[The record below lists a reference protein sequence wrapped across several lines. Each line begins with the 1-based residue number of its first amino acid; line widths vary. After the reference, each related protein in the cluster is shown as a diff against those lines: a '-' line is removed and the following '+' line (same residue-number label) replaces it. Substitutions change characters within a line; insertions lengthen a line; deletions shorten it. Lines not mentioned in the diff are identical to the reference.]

1 MRPRSGSNLFP
12 PHFSLAI
19 FELFGDFQLIFFNQN
34 QYVMATHTQ
43 LLYHFV
49 FSTKHRE
56 PTIIP
61 DQKKRFF
68 AYLHQLLTNKNCH
81 LYRINGVE
89 DHLHILTHVH
99 PTLSISSLIKDI
111 KLAADDFIKRESI
124 FPKFKGW
131 QDGYGAFSESI
142 KEKDRLI
149 NYIKNQE
156 EHHRK
161 ISFREE
167 YKALLKEHE
176 IEFDEKYLL

>member
-1 MRPRSGSNLFP
+1 
-12 PHFSLAI
+12 
-19 FELFGDFQLIFFNQN
+19 
-34 QYVMATHTQ
+34 MATHTQ

-49 FSTKHRE
+49 FSTKYRE
-56 PTIIP
+56 PTIVP
-61 DQKKRFF
+61 DQKKRLF
-68 AYLHQLLTNKNCH
+68 AYLHQLLINKNCH

-99 PTLSISSLIKDI
+99 PPISVSSLIKDI
-111 KLAADDFIKRESI
+111 KLAADDFIKKEDL

-131 QDGYGAFSESI
+131 QDGYGAFTESI

-149 NYIKNQE
+149 VYIKNQE

-161 ISFREE
+161 VSFLDE
-167 YKALLKEHE
+167 YKALLKEHK

>member
-1 MRPRSGSNLFP
+1 
-12 PHFSLAI
+12 
-19 FELFGDFQLIFFNQN
+19 
-34 QYVMATHTQ
+34 MATHTQ

-56 PTIIP
+56 PTIVP
-61 DQKKRFF
+61 DQKKRLF
-68 AYLHQLLTNKNCH
+68 AYIHHLLKNKNCH

-99 PTLSISSLIKDI
+99 TTISISSLIKDI
-111 KLAADDFIKRESI
+111 KLAADDFIKKEKL

-131 QDGYGAFSESI
+131 QDGYGAFSESYSA
-142 KEKDRLI
+142 KDRLI
-149 NYIKNQE
+149 HYIKNQE

-161 ISFREE
+161 VPFMDE
-167 YKALLKEHE
+167 YKSLLKEHE

>member
-1 MRPRSGSNLFP
+1 MGTHS
-12 PHFSLAI
+12 
-19 FELFGDFQLIFFNQN
+19 QLIF
-34 QYVMATHTQ
+34 HI
-43 LLYHFV
+43 V

-56 PTIIP
+56 PTIVQ
-61 DQKKRFF
+61 DQKKRIF
-68 AYLHQLLTNKNCH
+68 AFIHQLLTNKNCH

-99 PTLSISSLIKDI
+99 PTISISSLIKDI
-111 KLAADDFIKRESI
+111 KLAADDFIKREDV

-131 QDGYGAFSESI
+131 QNGYGAFSESYSA
-142 KEKDRLI
+142 KDRLI

-161 ISFREE
+161 VSFLDE
-167 YKALLKEHE
+167 YKVLLKERE